1 MFLVIHVSLHLKQL
15 GQYSQSHGRHLQAMR
30 KRKGCNSK
38 LCKLAGLVVQE
49 AAAYPPCQYPACLL
63 LCSSIYHHALWKS
76 IRAILSG
83 SICLSHVLQPFVFVL
98 RMRSHQMRPQ
108 SRPPTPPPPLPVP
121 PLAPPLTQP
130 RALALSRR
138 ALTRL
143 RRGLQLVTWY
153 TDNCAVRCDGHSVM
167 HD

>member
-1 MFLVIHVSLHLKQL
+1 M
-15 GQYSQSHGRHLQAMR
+15 A
-30 KRKGCNSK
+30 
-38 LCKLAGLVVQE
+38 
-49 AAAYPPCQYPACLL
+49 LL
-63 LCSSIYHHALWKS
+63 P
-76 IRAILSG
+76 G
-83 SICLSHVLQPFVFVL
+83 SVCLSHMPQPFVFAL
-98 RMRSHQMRPQ
+98 RMRSHLIRPR

-167 HD
+167 HDCVVLLGSIEKCMLLHPLEKQVDCTDLCYSANAVDAANESTVMFHCDVVLQCVTKYDYIVTL